1 MGTERTE
8 KDAYCT
14 VAIYSKNVDEVQ
26 VYNRGSLETAKAK
39 EKINY
44 FGKYFGSSSI
54 ITVIFCVI

>member
-1 MGTERTE
+1 MGTKRTE

-26 VYNRGSLETAKAK
+26 VYNRGSLEMAKVK

-54 ITVIFCVI
+54 ITVILCVI